1 MRTKSPSKRR
11 EIVDVA
17 STVFMELGFDQAS
30 MSEIASRVGGS
41 KATLYNYFS
50 SKEELFAECIRANAA
65 KHFEPIFAHLP
76 LDADLPE
83 MLERFGNEYVQ
94 TIIRPEIM
102 QGRRL
107 VQSSAGNSQV
117 GLIYYENGPR
127 IGWSRMA
134 EVLRNA
140 MDNGV
145 LEPSD
150 PWVAALHLKALL
162 EAEFHEQAMLALE
175 PAIDPS
181 LIGPA
186 VRRAV
191 AFFLKGYR
199 PQT

>member
-11 EIVDVA
+11 EIVDA
-17 STVFMELGFDQAS
+17 ATKVFMEVGFDQTS

-65 KHFEPIFAHLP
+65 KHFEPLFEFLP
-76 LDADLPE
+76 LDADLPT
-83 MLERFGNEYVQ
+83 MLERFGNEYVR
-94 TIIRPEIM
+94 IIIQPEIM

-107 VQSSAGNSQV
+107 VLSGAGSSKV
-117 GLIYYENGPR
+117 GSIYYENGPK

-140 MDNGV
+140 MDNG
-145 LEPSD
+145 LLQRSD

-175 PAIDPS
+175 PVIDPS
-181 LIGPA
+181 RIGPA
-186 VRRAV
+186 VQRAV
-191 AFFLKGYR
+191 AIFLKGYR
-199 PQT
+199 PGI